1 MPSLLSSGE
10 ALINIKM
17 NIDKITNK
25 RKKSKKAQIFT
36 VMTIAIIALFFISYE
51 IYSILKTSSNLKD
64 RVLSIDSFVFS
75 LEQDLNRKLY
85 AFGFRTIFLAEDY
98 ITQTGQYISNFSE
111 LTQEAFFNGTINNQ
125 ESQIL
130 QGVYYEDLL
139 QTINQKSNK
148 INANVN
154 ITNTQIQV
162 YQTSPWK
169 VTFEFSFNLLV
180 EDKSNLAKWNKQENI
195 ITNIP
200 ITGFE
205 DPLYTINTNSLI
217 TNTINQT
224 TYTLPTSNTN
234 TLLNH
239 TKQGL
244 YISSTQAPNFIQRLE
259 GDLTANT
266 NGITSLVYIPSL
278 TQQGITSKTKSIQ
291 DYIYFSTENPSYS
304 AVTGM
309 PSWFYLDDDSVSGY
323 VS

>member
-1 MPSLLSSGE
+1 MK
-10 ALINIKM
+10 IN
-17 NIDKITNK
+17 
-25 RKKSKKAQIFT
+25 KKSKKAQIFT
-36 VMTIAIIALFFISYE
+36 VLTIAIIALFFISYE
-51 IYSILKTSSNLKD
+51 VYSILQTQSNLKD

-98 ITQTGQYISNFSE
+98 LTQTGGYIQNFSE

-130 QGVYYEDLL
+130 AGVYYDDLI
-139 QTINQKSNK
+139 QTINQKSEK

-154 ITNTQIQV
+154 ITNTEIKV
-162 YQTSPWK
+162 YQTNPWQI
-169 VTFEFSFNLLV
+169 TFEFSFNLLV
-180 EDKSNLAKWNKQENI
+180 EDKSQLAKWDKQELI

-205 DPLYTINTNSLI
+205 DPLYTINTNSLV

-224 TYTLPTSNTN
+224 IYTLPTSNTD

-239 TKQGL
+239 TEQGL
-244 YISSTQAPNFIQRLE
+244 YIASTSAPNFIQRLE
-259 GDLTANT
+259 GNLTPNS

-278 TQQGITSKTKSIQ
+278 TQQGITSQDKSIQ
-291 DYIYFSTENPSYS
+291 DYIYFSDENPTSS
-304 AVTGM
+304 QVSGM
-309 PSWFYLDDDSVSGY
+309 PSWFYLDDDSVSNY